1 MISLGGV
8 VFAERGEAQIDWV
21 DQHSWQPVGQTVR
34 YALAGNP
41 VVQENPR
48 SGRPIVLTAE
58 LPWAW
63 LTSATV
69 EALNVLAATPQNLI
83 LVYNT
88 LTTTVRFNRSQ
99 GPLVFTPVT
108 PLREYYTGS
117 IYLIEVI

>member
-1 MISLGGV
+1 MISLGGI
-8 VFAERGEAQIDWV
+8 VFSERGEAQIDWV
-21 DQHSWQPVGQTVR
+21 DRHQWQPVGQTIR

-69 EALNVLAATPQNLI
+69 EALNVLAATPQNLV

-99 GPLVFTPVT
+99 GPLVVTPVT

>member
-21 DQHSWQPVGQTVR
+21 DQHLWQPVGQTIR

-69 EALNVLAATPQNLI
+69 EALNVLAATPQNLV

-99 GPLVFTPVT
+99 GPLVVTPVT

-117 IYLIEVI
+117 IFLIEVI